1 MKLKFSLEYKTAW
14 GQSLHVMVT
23 YFSRD
28 GHRRRTEL
36 AMDTRD
42 GNLWTLET
50 AAMESYRHPAAYIT
64 YYYIVVDGS
73 GKMLRREWLGD
84 PRLYPFDIHQDFLFP
99 DYWRDAPL
107 DVRFRQPTGPA
118 LDEKEQE
125 QHEQQVINNY
135 LHKAELQA
143 RKLSCVLY
151 HQTILFT
158 VKAPDL
164 HEGEEVAIIG
174 NHPTLGSW
182 LPERY
187 LSMKHV
193 DDDLWMLSV
202 NVTGVD
208 YPLEYKYVVIDRETR
223 LLKLWEE
230 GANRRV
236 HVPRVYP
243 ENVII
248 EDGDRLR
255 VKDPAKIG
263 VFTLETTAPEYLLWH
278 LPFGTRIKGFEWRR
292 DYETYVF
299 DLDGT
304 LISSLEDLCGSCNYA
319 LKTFGLPQHSLEEV
333 RMMVGNGVKKLME
346 RATPDGLD
354 NPKFDEVYATFRKH
368 YMSHNRD
375 HTAPYPGIMDMLRRL
390 RAAGKHVAVVSNK
403 FYAATQALCKD
414 FFGPLVEVAI
424 GERENIRKKPAPD
437 TVVEALRQ
445 LGVGRD
451 RAVYIGDSD
460 VDIMTARNSG
470 MPCISVLWGFRD
482 RAFLVRHGARTFVSK
497 PEEIF

>member
-14 GQSLHVMVT
+14 GESLHVMVT
-23 YFSRD
+23 YLSRD
-28 GHRRRTEL
+28 GHRRRSEL

-42 GNLWTLET
+42 GILWTLET
-50 AAMESYRHPAAYIT
+50 AAMESYRHPAAFIT
-64 YYYIVVDGS
+64 YYYMVVDGN
-73 GKMLRREWLGD
+73 GKLLRREWLGE
-84 PRLYPFDIHQDFLFP
+84 PRLYPFDIQQDFLFP

-107 DVRFRQPTGPA
+107 NIRFSRSASQA
-118 LDEKEQE
+118 ADEKEREQQE
-125 QHEQQVINNY
+125 QKAVNNY
-135 LHKAELQA
+135 LQKVELLS

-151 HQTILFT
+151 HQTVLFA

-182 LPERY
+182 LPERF
-187 LSMKHV
+187 LRMKSV
-193 DDDLWMLSV
+193 DGDLWMLSV
-202 NVTGVD
+202 DVTGVE
-208 YPLEYKYVVIDRETR
+208 YPLEYKYVIIDRETR
-223 LLKLWEE
+223 LLKIWEE

-236 HVPRVYP
+236 HVSRVYP
-243 ENVII
+243 DNVII
-248 EDGDRLR
+248 EDGYLLR
-255 VKDPAKIG
+255 VKDPAKTGI
-263 VFTLETTAPEYLLWH
+263 FTLETTNPEYLLWH
-278 LPFGTRIKGFEWRR
+278 LPAGTRVRDFAWREEY
-292 DYETYVF
+292 DTYVF

-304 LISSLEDLCGSCNYA
+304 LISSLEDLCASCNYA
-319 LKTFGLPQHSLEEV
+319 LHHFGFPQHSLEEV

-346 RATPDGLD
+346 RATPDGLN
-354 NPKFDEVYATFRKH
+354 NPKFDEVYSLFRKH
-368 YMSHNRD
+368 YMDHNRD

-445 LGVGRD
+445 LGVTKD

-482 RAFLVRHGARTFVSK
+482 RAFLVRHGATTFVSK
-497 PEEIF
+497 PEEIY